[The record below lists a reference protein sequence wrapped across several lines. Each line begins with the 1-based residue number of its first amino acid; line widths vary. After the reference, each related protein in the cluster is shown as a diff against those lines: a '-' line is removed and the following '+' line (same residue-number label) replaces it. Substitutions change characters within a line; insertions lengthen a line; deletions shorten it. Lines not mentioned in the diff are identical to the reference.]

1 MKKLLTI
8 VLFLITVYASENI
21 STLDKNVIYNQKSKS
36 PLIAGLCALA
46 PTMGHLYV
54 EKWDRINPISSL
66 IISPIISVI
75 LLHSDQ
81 TLKEER
87 TFISNMLIPPKVV
100 WYFLQIQD
108 AIFLANQH
116 NAILYE
122 KIYGVKDINEP
133 KISIIEKMI
142 KRKSAK
148 PTKSLK

>member
-54 EKWDRINPISSL
+54 EKWDRINPINSL

>member
-1 MKKLLTI
+1 MKKLLI
-8 VLFLITVYASENI
+8 VVLFFIKVVASENI
-21 STLDKNVIYNQKSKS
+21 NTLDKNVIYNQKSKS
-36 PLIAGLCALA
+36 PLVAGLCALA

-75 LLHSDQ
+75 LLHSDE
-81 TLKEER
+81 TLKKER

-108 AIFLANQH
+108 AIYLANQH

-122 KIYGVKDINEP
+122 EIYGIKDLNEP
-133 KISIIEKMI
+133 KISIIEKML
-142 KRKSAK
+142 KRKNTKA
-148 PTKSLK
+148 TKSLK

>member
-1 MKKLLTI
+1 MIT
-8 VLFLITVYASENI
+8 LFFIAVYGSESIN
-21 STLDKNVIYNQKSKS
+21 TLDKNIIYEQKSKS

-75 LLHSDQ
+75 LLYPEG
-81 TLKEER
+81 TLQEER
-87 TFISNMLIPPKVV
+87 IFISNMLIPPKVI

-108 AIFLANQH
+108 AIYLANQH

-122 KIYGVKDINEP
+122 KIYNIKNINEP
-133 KISIIEKMI
+133 KISIIEKLLR
-142 KRKSAK
+142 RKN
-148 PTKSLK
+148 TKAAQS